1 MSFSQVNVSESG
13 PKVIWLGCEIAG
25 MMICFRHE
33 GIRVFFL
40 VHKYILQ
47 LYYNEFE
54 IQRLAAA
61 HCDSVCI
68 RKSIRHFSAGVCS
81 RSPACDLQPCINIFM
96 STSTTNQKMITIRA
110 SFWSACVC
118 FKCQVVSSRGLAV
131 GCHAGGLFAVFC
143 LESQPGRQQTPAAGS
158 CER

>member
-1 MSFSQVNVSESG
+1 MSGSG

-25 MMICFRHE
+25 TMICFCHE

-81 RSPACDLQPCINIFM
+81 HSQACDLQPCINVFI
-96 STSTTNQKMITIRA
+96 STSTLTRK
-110 SFWSACVC
+110 
-118 FKCQVVSSRGLAV
+118 
-131 GCHAGGLFAVFC
+131 
-143 LESQPGRQQTPAAGS
+143 
-158 CER
+158 